1 MKKISIFFFLFV
13 IVPQIFAQGIMNFKE
28 ETHDFGNIDEGVLV
42 SYEFEFTNT
51 GDQPLEITKV
61 DASCGCTAPSW
72 STGAV
77 YPNKKG
83 IIKATFDSKDKP
95 GPFTKSLTVKSNSK
109 KQHLLLYIKGFVKA
123 KASGI
128 TNTQGNKIEN
138 SVIKLTPP
146 TIQLDRYA
154 FDFGK
159 IESGEKPKQRF
170 TVSNT
175 GQENLVIT
183 SLESKCN
190 CISFGLSNGVV
201 APGQSEILELTINT
215 DKIHLLDDVFII
227 STNDPFNPKRE
238 LKIKADI
245 YENFGKQMFLER
257 KNSAPFER

>member
-1 MKKISIFFFLFV
+1 MKKICIWLFLSFV
-13 IVPQIFAQGIMNFKE
+13 LPSVFAQGIMNFKD
-28 ETHDFGNIDEGVLV
+28 ETHDFGNIDEGMLV

-51 GDQPLEITKV
+51 GDQPLEIIKV

-72 STGAV
+72 TTGSI

-128 TNTQGNKIEN
+128 ANTQGKNAEN
-138 SVIKLTPP
+138 SAIKLNPP
-146 TIQLDRYA
+146 SFQLDRYS

-159 IESGEKPKQRF
+159 VESGEKPKQRF
-170 TVSNT
+170 TISNT

-201 APGQSEILELTINT
+201 APGQSEVLELTINT
-215 DKIHLLDDVFII
+215 DKIHLLDDVFTI
-227 STNDPFNPKRE
+227 SSNDPFNPKRE
-238 LKIKADI
+238 MKIKADI

-257 KNSAPFER
+257 KSNAPFER